1 MLFQLKTAMAGPQSG
16 DQDGGGGRVC
26 AAGLGLCCPRLPV
39 PGVLGSGQAFF
50 WDSGLEE

>member
-16 DQDGGGGRVC
+16 DQDAGGEHVC
-26 AAGLGLCCPRLPV
+26 AAGLSLPCPRLPV
-39 PGVLGSGQAFF
+39 PGALGPGQAFF

>member
-16 DQDGGGGRVC
+16 DQDSGGGHICV
-26 AAGLGLCCPRLPV
+26 AGLSPCCPRLPV
-39 PGVLGSGQAFF
+39 AGALGPGQAFF